1 MIEKIQFG
9 GITRRPSDLSS
20 REGACEESLNVTLD
34 VNEIAPVIE
43 PEDKTAAL
51 VGNTTAVSTNITDR
65 YIYIHK
71 TGAYQNY
78 IALNESTNEL
88 YAYVSGV
95 KSSALLDFDTLSE
108 VYKDITSV
116 GNTLIVSTD
125 KNIHYI
131 LFKDGR
137 YVHLGTKI
145 PEPKVDFRA
154 VPAPSGIKTVTKTN
168 AEIGGSSEIGVAFL
182 LNLIGAVGD
191 AADVAEEWN
200 KFASNYEAQVED
212 SAGRSAM
219 EIIDSVS
226 SYVWDQYNRMRVSN
240 RNLGLFSAPVFVR
253 SAIRLYDESYIYQ
266 SVPYLLH
273 TGQDF
278 TFLAKEVRSDTTS
291 TSAALNGLSF
301 ALGNVYQAQ
310 ARITYSDLSDWSD
323 IVRSVDIFV
332 STDVCY
338 PKVNARINGAIGR
351 TTLYEVDFLFL
362 GQEDL
367 TSFSDEL
374 RDEILSKVNFYLT
387 DSQDV
392 EDIGTGVTLTLKP
405 ASQDE
410 LVVRTTLPDDNLS
423 HHAIR
428 PNDGVTSYNS
438 RLIYRGLV
446 STLYSGHPYLQSA
459 VYTTSRTGVFLQDVM
474 EYRYFI
480 RTEDGDTYTVIGR
493 NALGTQQFTYP
504 TETVGSNPGTTYYGL
519 PCGFLYYPDPRCY
532 RCEIYYGSASAPA
545 AVYSVPMKEHPGLN
559 GSYAICSL
567 EDPVS
572 SIGTLDAGISAYP
585 TTEKVTFA
593 EENKLVMSE
602 ASNPFQMLL
611 TNRQTF
617 TDAILAVATTTKALS
632 TGQFGQF
639 PLYVFTKGGIWAV
652 PITGTGAMADA
663 VPLSRD
669 VALSSESVTPIDQA
683 IVFVTKRGV
692 MMLTGSDIQDLSPEM
707 DGRHYSI
714 EDDAADLLE
723 DTEWEKYLGILA
735 DTTPFMTFMKDA
747 RAAYDYSGRRLVF
760 FNGQTAV
767 MQTYQYVFK
776 LDTHT
781 WHKMSLLQT
790 GFGFANILNGYPDAL
805 ICFRN
810 SGGVYCVCDLSVHY
824 NASGEQSTLSQVVIT
839 RPYNFNLDFVS
850 KTIRRMYVRGIFE
863 KENIKFILL
872 GSPDGLNYHVIHS
885 LRGPSNN
892 VFFRAIIL
900 GTLSPTERVSYLE
913 LDYEARFK
921 DRPR

>member
-1 MIEKIQFG
+1 MVEKIYFG
-9 GITRRPSDLSS
+9 GITRRPSDLSAK
-20 REGACEESLNVTLD
+20 EGSCEESLNVVLD
-34 VNEIAPVIE
+34 VNEVAPVIE
-43 PEDKTAAL
+43 PEDRTEEL
-51 VGNTTAVSTNITDR
+51 VGQTTAVETNITDR

-71 TGAYQNY
+71 TGSYENY
-78 IALNESTNEL
+78 IAINESTNEL
-88 YAYVSGV
+88 FAYVGGV
-95 KSSALLDFDTLSE
+95 KSGALLDFDTLSE
-108 VYKDITSV
+108 VYKDITSI

-125 KNIHYI
+125 KNLHYI
-131 LFKDGR
+131 LYKDGS
-137 YVHLGTKI
+137 YTHLGTKI
-145 PEPKVDFRA
+145 PEPMVNFRA
-154 VPAPSGIKTVTKTN
+154 VPAPDGVKTVTKTN
-168 AEIGGSSEIGVAFL
+168 SEIGPFL
-182 LNLIGAVGD
+182 TDGIATILALIAAQPDPAEVWNNLALN
-191 AADVAEEWN
+191 
-200 KFASNYEAQVED
+200 YD
-212 SAGRSAM
+212 SPGVDDNEMNAKA
-219 EIIDSVS
+219 IIDGMSA
-226 SYVWDQYNRMRVSN
+226 YLWDQYYRMRNENQNDKIFSN
-240 RNLGLFSAPVFVR
+240 PVFMR
-253 SAIRLYDESYIYQ
+253 SAIKLYDESYIYQ
-266 SVPYLLH
+266 SVPYLMHAGLDWTYGASMVPSTVGGDL
-273 TGQDF
+273 TG
-278 TFLAKEVRSDTTS
+278 LAFR
-291 TSAALNGLSF
+291 
-301 ALGNVYQAQ
+301 LGHVYEAKVT
-310 ARITYSDLSDWSD
+310 ITYPDLSDWKD
-323 IVRSVDIFV
+323 IVRSVDIFA
-332 STDVCY
+332 STDINY
-338 PKVNARINGAIGR
+338 PKVNARIDGAVQVIEDER
-351 TTLYEVDFLFL
+351 IDFRFL
-362 GQEDL
+362 NQPEL
-367 TSFSDEL
+367 MTFTDEFKN
-374 RDEILSKVNFYLT
+374 EILSKVNFYLLSST
-387 DSQDV
+387 EV
-392 EDIGTGVTLTLKP
+392 EKIGSGISFVVEPVL
-405 ASQDE
+405 QDE
-410 LVVRTTLPDDNLS
+410 LLVKDTLPDDNLS
-423 HHAIR
+423 HHTTR
-428 PNDGVTSYNS
+428 PHDGMTAYNS
-438 RLIYRGLV
+438 RLVYRGLDT
-446 STLYSGHPYLQSA
+446 TLYSGHPFLQSMKFSS
-459 VYTTSRTGVFLQDVM
+459 SRTGVFTNDVM
-474 EYRYFI
+474 EFRYFI
-480 RTEDGDTYTVIGR
+480 RTEDGDTYTVIGKSSSG
-493 NALGTQQFTYP
+493 LQQFTYP

-519 PCGFLYYPDPRCY
+519 PCGFIYYPDPRCY
-532 RCEIYYGSASAPA
+532 KVEIYYGSVGSM
-545 AVYSVPMKEHPGLN
+545 VVGYSVPMREHPGLN
-559 GSYAICSL
+559 GAYALCSL
-567 EDPVS
+567 EDAIT
-572 SIGTLDAGISAYP
+572 SIASADASLVAYP
-585 TTEKVTFA
+585 SAERKSFTED
-593 EENKLVMSE
+593 NKLVMSE
-602 ASNPFQMLL
+602 ALNPFAMLL
-611 TNRQTF
+611 SNRQTF

-714 EDDAADLLE
+714 EEDAADLLE

-824 NASGEQSTLSQVVIT
+824 NATDEQNTLSQVVIT
-839 RPYNFNLDFVS
+839 RPYNFNLDYVS